1 MASIKRNFFYN
12 ILLNLSGVIFPII
25 TAPYVA
31 RVLDPD
37 GLGLA
42 GFANVYAGY
51 FAMFA
56 ALGSGRYTVREIAK
70 VRDSKEQIQNFV
82 SEITAL
88 LGINTLICA
97 ALYIISIFVFPK
109 FSSDWLI
116 FLIAGLAIYILPLK
130 IDWYFIG
137 LEKVGV
143 IVSRALII
151 RIISIICLFL
161 FVKSKADLY
170 IYVLLGFISSFGG
183 VAWNL
188 WMLRKDKIK
197 LSWKFSGIGKH
208 YKPMFIL
215 FSSAIAI
222 SIYVMLDSFMLGLMA
237 DYSEVGYYNSSTTL
251 SKTLL
256 NIVTSLSAVAVPR
269 VAYYLHKKEYT
280 NINSL
285 IAKSLG
291 IVAFLAFPMTIG
303 LMCIAPRFIP
313 LFLGEQ
319 FIPSIL
325 PTILM
330 ASVIVAIGFSNIT
343 GTQIL
348 IGMGKDVVFLYSMLW
363 GTVSNFLLNLI
374 LIPKLGAT
382 GAATAS
388 VIAEFLVLG
397 ASFYYVKKETE
408 VKFTGVFREI
418 WVPFVA
424 CLPFIPITLIIN
436 HFTQGWWSIITVV
449 LSCVLCYIFMQKL
462 FKTKSYC
469 MMWDLVAS
477 RITKITDKFSK

>member
-1 MASIKRNFFYN
+1 MASIKKNFFYS
-12 ILLNLSGVIFPII
+12 ILLNVSSVIFPII

-37 GLGLA
+37 GIGLA

-56 ALGSGRYTVREIAK
+56 ALGSGRYTIREIAK
-70 VRDSKEQIQNFV
+70 VRDSKEQTQNFV
-82 SEITAL
+82 SEITSL
-88 LGINTLICA
+88 LGINTLICSI
-97 ALYIISIFVFPK
+97 LYIISIFIFPK

-116 FLIAGLAIYILPLK
+116 YLIAGLAIYIIPIK

-137 LEKVGV
+137 LEKLGV

-170 IYVLLGFISSFGG
+170 IYILLGFLSSFGG
-183 VAWNL
+183 VVWNL
-188 WMLRKDKIK
+188 WMLRKDNIK
-197 LSWKFSGIGKH
+197 LSFKFSGIGKH
-208 YKPMFIL
+208 YKPMLIL
-215 FSSAIAI
+215 FSSTIAI
-222 SIYVMLDSFMLGLMA
+222 SVYVMLDSFMLGLMS

-256 NIVTSLSAVAVPR
+256 HVVTSLSAVAVPR
-269 VAYYLHKKEYT
+269 VAYYLNKKEYE

-291 IVAFLAFPMTIG
+291 IVAFLAFPMMIG
-303 LMCIAPRFIP
+303 LMCIAPRFVP
-313 LFLGEQ
+313 LFLGDQ
-319 FIPSIL
+319 FIPAIL
-325 PTILM
+325 PTMLM
-330 ASVIVAIGFSNIT
+330 AMVIVAIGFSNIT
-343 GTQIL
+343 GSQIL
-348 IGMGKDVVFLYSMLW
+348 IGMGKDMAFLYSMLW
-363 GTVSNFLLNLI
+363 GTISNFLLNLI

-382 GAATAS
+382 GAASAS

-397 ASFYYVKKETE
+397 ASYYYVKKETE

-418 WVPFVA
+418 WVPFVG
-424 CLPFIPITLIIN
+424 CLPFIPITLVIN
-436 HFTQGWWSIITVV
+436 HFTEGWWSIISVV
-449 LSCVLCYIFMQKL
+449 LTCILCYIFMQKI
-462 FKTKSYC
+462 FKSKSYD
-469 MMWDLVAS
+469 MMWELVTNQ
-477 RITKITDKFSK
+477 ITKITSKFSK